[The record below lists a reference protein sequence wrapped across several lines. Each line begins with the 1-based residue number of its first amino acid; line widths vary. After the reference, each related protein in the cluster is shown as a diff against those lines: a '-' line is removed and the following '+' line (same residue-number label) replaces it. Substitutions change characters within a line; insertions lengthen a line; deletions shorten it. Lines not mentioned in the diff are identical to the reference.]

1 MPARWRSH
9 RLRHQAG
16 RSTGGDHGRGRSP
29 DHFQFLLEA
38 VVLCLLGG
46 AIGVGIGSGGAMLIS
61 RLFAWNTSISSQ
73 SVVMAFAFSA
83 VVGVVF
89 GVWPA
94 RRASKLD
101 PIMALRYE

>member
-1 MPARWRSH
+1 
-9 RLRHQAG
+9 
-16 RSTGGDHGRGRSP
+16 
-29 DHFQFLLEA
+29 
-38 VVLCLLGG
+38 
-46 AIGVGIGSGGAMLIS
+46 
-61 RLFAWNTSISSQ
+61 
-73 SVVMAFAFSA
+73 MAFAFSA